1 MTEKIDG
8 TTTDVDIAKANS
20 DIAFQF
26 DGVSTSNIVDK
37 RTKSVSLNGEALNKI
52 EEDKEKNENLGW
64 FDRLLNWLFPT
75 DEELKT
81 KKINKHTD
89 KITKELAEM
98 GLLSTIDP
106 DGEVK
111 INKDSKVQII
121 SILEDHHFTTAI
133 LDNEN
138 KSLVLIDPNGHI
150 LNTAKFKD
158 CKSQRDIFEKLF
170 GAEEARR
177 LVKEG
182 YTICD
187 GNHNKGEIISP
198 RDRAIFGDNIAI
210 NDGQKNGN
218 QTENGACGPVCHM
231 MVRNYMEQ
239 RFNPQ
244 HQSIKDIIQEANKQS
259 VSTTATIKTELN
271 AIKKGNHIKPNFEK
285 IRNYKNQAMNKQIN
299 NSAKNNTLNLNMDN
313 RQRYAPTR
321 NNMATQ
327 QQGNSFAR
335 Y

>member
-1 MTEKIDG
+1 MTEQMDG
-8 TTTDVDIAKANS
+8 TTHDLEIAKANAI
-20 DIAFQF
+20 IAFQF
-26 DGVSTSNIVDK
+26 DRVSTSNIVDK
-37 RTKSVSLNGEALNKI
+37 RKTSVSLNGNALNKL
-52 EEDKEKNENLGW
+52 EEDKEKDKNLGW

-81 KKINKHTD
+81 RKINEHTD

-111 INKDSKVQII
+111 INQDSKVQII

-150 LNTAKFKD
+150 LNTPKFKD
-158 CKSQRDIFEKLF
+158 CQSKEAVFAKLF
-170 GAEEARR
+170 GTEEAIR
-177 LVKEG
+177 LINEG

-187 GNHNKGEIISP
+187 GNHNKGEMISQ
-198 RDRAIFGDNIAI
+198 RDMEIFGDNIAI

-244 HQSIKDIIQEANKQS
+244 HQSMKDIIQEANKQS

-271 AIKKGNHIKPNFEK
+271 AIKTGHIIKPNFEK
-285 IRNYKNQAMNKQIN
+285 IRNYKNKAMNKQIN

-321 NNMATQ
+321 NNVATQ